1 LGGALLESAGAGEFR
16 IPFDRLRARS
26 ARSSHKAMVTIQDIT
41 EELKQVIDP
50 ELPLNIVDLG
60 LIYDVQLEGRDCRI
74 EMTLTSRDCP
84 MADSIPE
91 VVGRV
96 VSKMPGVE
104 SVEVEVVW
112 EPVWS
117 VALISPEGRAILA
130 KATDSQSG
138 EES

>member
-1 LGGALLESAGAGEFR
+1 
-16 IPFDRLRARS
+16 
-26 ARSSHKAMVTIQDIT
+26 MVTIQDIT

-60 LIYDVQLEGRDCRI
+60 LIYDVQMEGADCRI

-84 MADSIPE
+84 MADLIPE
-91 VVGRV
+91 VVGKV
-96 VSKMPGVE
+96 VSKIPGVE

-117 VALISPEGRAILA
+117 MARISPEGRAILA
-130 KATDSQSG
+130 KATGFQSG
-138 EES
+138 EEG